1 MSNPRSTPQPSFGV
15 QLAELAARRG
25 GRLCVGIDPHPGLLR
40 DWGLAD
46 DVAGLQEFSE
56 RCATAFADSVALV
69 KPQVAFYERFGS
81 AGFEV
86 LENTIAQ
93 LKEGGALVVADA
105 KRGDIGSTMAGYA
118 SAWLADESPL
128 CCDAVT
134 VSPYLGV
141 GALQPV
147 LDLAEEKSR
156 GVFIL
161 AATSNPEAIELQSQG
176 DKGSIAQQVV
186 DQVAK
191 LNARHGG
198 GVGNI
203 GVVVGAT
210 LAKPPRLDALAGP
223 VLMPGVGAQGAGAE
237 DIARIGRGVENY
249 CFPNVSRAILTAGPD
264 PQKLYDAARRFAE
277 QFPMA

>member
-1 MSNPRSTPQPSFGV
+1 MSAPSSTPHLTFGA
-15 QLAELAARRG
+15 QLSQVAERRG
-25 GRLCVGIDPHPGLLR
+25 GRLCVGIDPHPQLLR
-40 DWGLAD
+40 DWGLND
-46 DVAGLQEFSE
+46 DVDGLKEFSE
-56 RCATAFADSVALV
+56 RCATAFADAVALV

-81 AGFEV
+81 AGFAV
-86 LENTIAQ
+86 LESTIAQ

-128 CCDAVT
+128 CCDALT

-141 GALQPV
+141 GALDPV
-147 LDLAEEKSR
+147 LKLAEQKNR

-186 DQVAK
+186 DEV
-191 LNARHGG
+191 ARHNAQHAPSA
-198 GVGNI
+198 GNL

-210 LAKPPRLDALAGP
+210 LKNPPELAKLNGP

-249 CFPNVSRAILTAGPD
+249 CFPNVSRAILAAGPD
-264 PQKLYDAARRFAE
+264 PRKLYDAARNFA
-277 QFPMA
+277 QDYPIS